1 LFWRI
6 RRPSCRSDALKPRQ
20 GWTPLHIAAREGRLE
35 VARLLL
41 EGGADIK
48 AKNDNGKTALDL
60 AMNEAMRKLLRRNP
74 AEFARE
80 AEEMRRRRAEAER
93 GDKDRAALA
102 VEEEAAR
109 RASEE
114 RKKTLAQQAPA
125 AKEEGA
131 SSYAALKTSSSPGT
145 SASAD
150 ASPMAPTSAT
160 SSAVDP
166 EESAKWAK
174 FEAEEEA
181 RARGARSAERAAE
194 DDAAAAEEKRRAAA
208 EDRRREKA
216 EREEEESRRAG
227 EALERMRKAAEE
239 KRRKFARDEEERKRA
254 AAEAEE
260 SRAAASEREQARRRG
275 AAAAAGAAGDPEGDA
290 AEAADVAAAAAA
302 EREQEA
308 ARKRAA
314 ADAEARRAARAEAD
328 AEAAAAR
335 RAADAAAE
343 KRAAA
348 AAAAAAASYPAAPV
362 SPLAPRKPVAAYVPS
377 AAAQAA
383 AAAAVSAVADK
394 PRTPEMEEEM
404 RKAAE
409 DLDLVLRSCRLD
421 EAAEAVERILSVETG
436 RVSILALKGEWEGAL
451 VEALG
456 PARGRADIRIM
467 QLAALR
473 ALVGSFTPALG
484 GQRAEPIKV
493 GLRKL
498 AALLAVAEDEEARI
512 QAEDEQRRRVAAEEA
527 ERSRL
532 LAAEE
537 ERRRQ
542 ASEASERR
550 RKEAE
555 EEERK
560 LRAAEEAERSGALI
574 AAADANDA
582 RAATLEA
589 LSPAVDA
596 VRARLDLYGHA
607 RSVASQ
613 LALLRSL
620 PPVKTHGEE
629 IAWFAEGVQATQ
641 AACDASA
648 RQLALL
654 RDTARR
660 AVESGAPEYEVALA
674 AAERDR
680 AEEAHRASLVEAARL
695 LKELSGRQ
703 RSRAALIHEV
713 LSNVAAVNGAVG
725 GAEVVPI
732 AFGDTFKELPS
743 ATVAVAQASKDLA
756 ARLLPAEAR
765 TQAVAAQLLECLA
778 EEAAILEALEGPVED
793 AISAAA
799 KAACSVGGGLAAE
812 TPDADAAV
820 AESLA
825 AAREADLDRLRALEE
840 ERALA
845 AAAREAL
852 AKAKQSRDEAWVE
865 LEDLKHERK
874 KAVQLQRP
882 FSAAQEDEYVAA
894 VAAIRARVAAI
905 EADIRRQEE
914 FLRSAAVR
922 ECFPELAREAGAARL
937 AVPLAPSVSAFTS
950 RHQFEEVKTLRL
962 TPGVVV
968 TRVKELGRPEAPDH
982 VLKEFSDAESG
993 TLAELQRLAGLRHP
1007 LVAPLEGAFA
1017 EDGAAYCVMPYY
1029 RGGALRGWVDELR
1042 ERRGALRA
1050 ADWAAVRRTFRQ
1062 LLQALAHAHGRGI
1075 AHRDVKPENVFWQD
1089 DGRLAPCDFGV
1100 TAVLARKLDATRA
1113 AGAPPG
1119 APPVAGYAA
1128 PEACGLH
1135 WNEALWTGAGDLWS
1149 VGVMALELVTGELHA
1164 WEPARRRLEAAADR
1178 PLTLPKGGDK
1188 ALGDFV
1194 ALALA
1199 LTAEGAGERPT
1210 AGEALLHPFFTAA
1223 EGAPSAAPAAT
1234 KLQAAQALLG
1244 EAQAAARRRGA
1255 AAWSTAGTLEPYV
1268 LRVGLDTLVEDVL
1281 RGHLEAP
1288 EAALGAP
1295 WHAVL
1300 GGARAP
1306 LAEVMARF
1314 FEAVTAPD
1322 SRLLERSAAAA
1333 AGGAPPLFLP
1343 VESATKAPR
1352 SFETLALGRVL
1363 GKCLVEGINCG
1374 VEFAPVLYACLLG
1387 GEARAFATPEG
1398 ALAHLAAWDRGD
1410 AARLRAIL
1418 LRRLGTGN
1426 DAALTVGSLLGNGD
1440 GALLCDFTKR
1450 DVLVKYCAKKL
1461 VERRRDSL
1469 DAMAR
1474 GFAAVVDAVG
1484 LGGPMRQCADLELGA
1499 LLFGGSYVDVEA
1511 LKRVLVWDAAW
1522 PVNEPQ
1528 VPWLSDF
1535 LGRLTEPALRVFVAR
1550 CTGRLQL
1557 RSDGG
1562 DSPILVLRAP
1572 PPEDGGDDAPRLP
1585 GGNIMQLP
1593 AECVSYASFEARLR
1607 TVMGLAGEYAT
1618 VSRLGLGLA
1627 DTRRLVRLLAP
1638 PPAVTKVFECP
1649 NAHLFGVGP
1658 PPGGVPPPPEAQG
1671 RCPEC
1676 NALASA
1682 AGGAP
1687 KAALAKRSLGESGA
1701 ASAALASPKY
1711 GAASTAPG
1719 SPTSR
1724 PPASMAYG
1732 SPLARAAVPAYSEAG
1747 GSAARRST
1755 AGDDY

>member
-1 LFWRI
+1 M
-6 RRPSCRSDALKPRQ
+6 D
-20 GWTPLHIAAREGRLE
+20 
-35 VARLLL
+35 
-41 EGGADIK
+41 
-48 AKNDNGKTALDL
+48 
-60 AMNEAMRKLLRRNP
+60 
-74 AEFARE
+74 
-80 AEEMRRRRAEAER
+80 AEAEAEAR
-93 GDKDRAALA
+93 RERDAADRA
-102 VEEEAAR
+102 
-109 RASEE
+109 
-114 RKKTLAQQAPA
+114 
-125 AKEEGA
+125 
-131 SSYAALKTSSSPGT
+131 
-145 SASAD
+145 
-150 ASPMAPTSAT
+150 
-160 SSAVDP
+160 
-166 EESAKWAK
+166 
-174 FEAEEEA
+174 
-181 RARGARSAERAAE
+181 
-194 DDAAAAEEKRRAAA
+194 RRAAA
-208 EDRRREKA
+208 D
-216 EREEEESRRAG
+216 
-227 EALERMRKAAEE
+227 
-239 KRRKFARDEEERKRA
+239 
-254 AAEAEE
+254 
-260 SRAAASEREQARRRG
+260 SE
-275 AAAAAGAAGDPEGDA
+275 
-290 AEAADVAAAAAA
+290 AAAA
-302 EREQEA
+302 ER
-308 ARKRAA
+308 
-314 ADAEARRAARAEAD
+314 RAARTSAD
-328 AEAAAAR
+328 AGSAANGASEAYRKPPASYASSSYSTGSGGADSAAAAG
-335 RAADAAAE
+335 
-343 KRAAA
+343 
-348 AAAAAAASYPAAPV
+348 SAP
-362 SPLAPRKPVAAYVPS
+362 P
-377 AAAQAA
+377 
-383 AAAAVSAVADK
+383 K

-421 EAAEAVERILSVETG
+421 DAAEAVGRILSVDAG
-436 RVSILALKGEWEGAL
+436 RVSILALKSEWEGAL

-473 ALVGSFTPALG
+473 ALVASFTPALG
-484 GQRAEPIKV
+484 GQRAEPVKV

-512 QAEDEQRRRVAAEEA
+512 QGEEATRRRLAAEEA
-527 ERSRL
+527 ERARRA
-532 LAAEE
+532 AAEE
-537 ERRRQ
+537 ERRR
-542 ASEASERR
+542 AALEAAERR

-560 LRAAEEAERSGALI
+560 LRAAEEAERSFALV

-596 VRARLDLYGHA
+596 VRARLDLYAQA
-607 RSVASQ
+607 RGVSSQ

-641 AACDASA
+641 AACDAGA
-648 RQLALL
+648 RQLTLL

-680 AEEAHRASLVEAARL
+680 AEEAHRASLAEAARL

-703 RSRAALIHEV
+703 RSRAGLIHEV
-713 LSNVAAVNGAVG
+713 VTNIASVNAAVG
-725 GAEVVPI
+725 GPDVVPI
-732 AFGDTFKELPS
+732 ASGDTFQNLPA

-793 AISAAA
+793 AVTAAA
-799 KAACSVGGGLAAE
+799 KAAAAVGGGLAAE

-820 AESLA
+820 AEALA

-852 AKAKQSRDEAWVE
+852 ARAKQSRDEAWVE

-882 FSAAQEDEYVAA
+882 YTAAQEEEYVDA

-937 AVPLAPSVSAFTS
+937 AVPLAPSVPSFSS

-962 TPGVVV
+962 TPGAIV

-982 VLKEFSDAESG
+982 VLKEFADADSSF
-993 TLAELQRLAGLRHP
+993 LQELQRLSGLRHP
-1007 LVAPLEGAFA
+1007 LVAPLEGTFA
-1017 EDGAAYCVMPYY
+1017 EEGSAYCVMPHF
-1029 RGGALRGWVDELR
+1029 RGGAIRGWVDELK

-1050 ADWAAVRRTFRQ
+1050 ADWAAVRRVFRQ
-1062 LLQALAHAHGRGI
+1062 LLQALAYAHGRGV

-1089 DGRLAPCDFGV
+1089 DGRLALCDFGV

-1113 AGAPPG
+1113 AGIAPG
-1119 APPVAGYAA
+1119 APPAAGYAA

-1149 VGVMALELVTGELHA
+1149 VGVIALELVTGELHA
-1164 WEPARRRLEAAADR
+1164 WEPARRRLEAASDR

-1188 ALGDFV
+1188 ALADFV
-1194 ALALA
+1194 SLSLA
-1199 LTAEGAGERPT
+1199 LTAEGAGDRPT
-1210 AGEALLHPFFTAA
+1210 AGEALLHPFFAAA

-1234 KLQAAQALLG
+1234 KLQAVHALLG

-1255 AAWSTAGTLEPYV
+1255 AAWSSSGASAEPYV

-1314 FEAVTAPD
+1314 FDAVTAPD

-1343 VESATKAPR
+1343 VEAATKAPR
-1352 SFETLALGRVL
+1352 SFEALALGRVL
-1363 GKCLVEGINCG
+1363 GKCLLEGINCG

-1440 GALLCDFTKR
+1440 GALLTDFTKR

-1469 DAMAR
+1469 DAMSR

-1484 LGGPMRQCADLELGA
+1484 LGGPLRQCGDLELGA
-1499 LLFGGSYVDVEA
+1499 LLFGGAYVDVEA

-1557 RSDGG
+1557 RPDGS

-1572 PPEDGGDDAPRLP
+1572 PAEDGGDDAPRLP

-1607 TVMGLAGEYAT
+1607 AVLGLTGEYAT

-1638 PPAVTKVFECP
+1638 PGAVTKVFECP

-1687 KAALAKRSLGESGA
+1687 KAALVKRAMEAGGA
-1701 ASAALASPKY
+1701 ASISGLSMASPKY
-1711 GAASTAPG
+1711 GHNQPG
-1719 SPTSR
+1719 SPSR
-1724 PPASMAYG
+1724 GLGAGSVMSGAGGGGMSPSGHAYASPLRPGGGSESGSLRRSMAG
-1732 SPLARAAVPAYSEAG
+1732 A
-1747 GSAARRST
+1747 
-1755 AGDDY
+1755 DDY